1 MTDILFSNIN
11 NLMTRRYTIK
21 KIIQI
26 INNNNLF
33 NQRDYESN
41 DTILHIAV
49 RHKNIKVIKHLLTC
63 VDLNRNVLDMNY
75 GESPLHIACRKGYI
89 FIVKLLINKSK
100 SDIEFRNI
108 EGQRPIVI
116 AYLNGNYPIVRF
128 LYENGADSKSQK
140 IPASFMNLLKTKQN
154 NEIMNNCENEIKR
167 NNEINHHYDIIKKV
181 IANEK
186 EMINKEKSKFNL
198 HVILYKQEEA
208 SSRKKLELYKD
219 KIDKEKTQLLIDK
232 HKLRYEENLFFQK
245 LKDSP
250 VPAHF
255 IQEYEELL
263 IHNNSECKIC
273 YEKYEKK
280 TDEEE
285 GRYIR
290 VINNCFHK
298 CCNICVNEIL
308 KKEKQE
314 CPFCRENII
323 SII

>member
-1 MTDILFSNIN
+1 MDELQKLTYGFYKEYSLLLLSSIFISILSSVIETIIVPKLLSNIFN
-11 NLMTRRYTIK
+11 N
-21 KIIQI
+21 
-26 INNNNLF
+26 IN
-33 NQRDYESN
+33 
-41 DTILHIAV
+41 
-49 RHKNIKVIKHLLTC
+49 
-63 VDLNRNVLDMNY
+63 
-75 GESPLHIACRKGYI
+75 
-89 FIVKLLINKSK
+89 
-100 SDIEFRNI
+100 
-108 EGQRPIVI
+108 
-116 AYLNGNYPIVRF
+116 
-128 LYENGADSKSQK
+128 
-140 IPASFMNLLKTKQN
+140 
-154 NEIMNNCENEIKR
+154 
-167 NNEINHHYDIIKKV
+167 DIIKKV
-181 IANEK
+181 IENEK

-255 IQEYEELL
+255 IQEYEELV

-285 GRYIR
+285 GRYICI
-290 VINNCFHK
+290 INNCFHK

>member
-1 MTDILFSNIN
+1 MENIN
-11 NLMTRRYTIK
+11 KLIK
-21 KIIQI
+21 RENAVDIIQKF
-26 INNNNLF
+26 NLF
-33 NQRDYESN
+33 NQAADFKSN
-41 DTILHIAV
+41 QTILHVAIKN
-49 RHKNIKVIKHLLTC
+49 KNIKVIKHLLTY
-63 VDLNRNVLDMNY
+63 VDLNRKILDCN
-75 GESPLHIACRKGYI
+75 GESPLHLACRRGYI

-108 EGQRPIVI
+108 EGHRPIVI

-140 IPASFMNLLKTKQN
+140 IPTSFMNLLKTKHN
-154 NEIMNNCENEIKR
+154 NEIINKCENEMKR

-181 IANEK
+181 IENEK

-255 IQEYEELL
+255 IQEYEELV